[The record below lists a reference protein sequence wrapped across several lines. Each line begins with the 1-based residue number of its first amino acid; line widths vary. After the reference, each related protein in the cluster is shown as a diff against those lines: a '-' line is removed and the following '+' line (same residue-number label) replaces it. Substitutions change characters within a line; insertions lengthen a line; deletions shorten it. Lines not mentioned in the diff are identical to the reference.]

1 METLNWVDYIIVFIF
16 AFSVIS
22 GFSRGFIREMIS
34 LLVVVAAF
42 VAATIYAHP
51 LAQSFTS
58 SDVVQNVVSTAN
70 SATGVNAS
78 QPVSYLAVG
87 ISFGLVFAGVYIVGA
102 VIGFIVNLIFSFGV
116 IGLLNRMLGAVFGLA
131 RGFIITIVVI
141 FMVQLTAANEQPWW
155 KKSTLVPQFEPYVA
169 ELGTYVAP
177 GLESI
182 KQKAG
187 ASMQNISNTVQS
199 ITK

>member
-1 METLNWVDYIIVFIF
+1 MENFNWVDYVIFFIF
-16 AFSVIS
+16 GFSIIS
-22 GFSRGFIREMIS
+22 GFARGFIREMIS
-34 LLVVVAAF
+34 LLVVVIAF

-58 SDVVQNVVSTAN
+58 SAVVQNVVTTAN

-78 QPVSYLAVG
+78 QPVSYLAIG
-87 ISFGLVFAGVYIVGA
+87 ISFGLVFAGVYIIGA
-102 VIGFIVNLIFSFGV
+102 VIGFIVNLIFSFGA
-116 IGLLNRMLGAVFGLA
+116 IGLLNRILGAGFGAA
-131 RGFIITIVVI
+131 RGVLINLVII
-141 FMVQLTAANEQPWW
+141 FMVQLTSANEQPWW
-155 KKSTLVPQFEPYVA
+155 KQSKLVPEFQPYV
-169 ELGTYVAP
+169 EQLSTYVAP

-187 ASMQNISNTVQS
+187 ASMQNLGNTVQS